1 MSIQTMMK
9 NLNNHIVMS
18 AGIISYMVL
27 LLMRIPLANIIGDA
41 GMGLFAPA
49 FELFILITLITS
61 YSISRSMSGLIRY
74 RVKRERYRNAGKVF
88 RAAFFLDLII
98 SVIAAVL
105 LLFMASFIADILV
118 LEHLSRM
125 AILAAAPAVVL
136 PHLSVLSEGILMVTD
151 WAS

>member
-49 FELFILITLITS
+49 F
-61 YSISRSMSGLIRY
+61 
-74 RVKRERYRNAGKVF
+74 
-88 RAAFFLDLII
+88 
-98 SVIAAVL
+98 
-105 LLFMASFIADILV
+105 
-118 LEHLSRM
+118 
-125 AILAAAPAVVL
+125 
-136 PHLSVLSEGILMVTD
+136 
-151 WAS
+151 